1 MGRAAMYGY
10 ISYELKNKVIFESN
24 LFAITLVSQVGYSSK
39 IQEIDDIDLVLELIA
54 QQGKR

>member
-24 LFAITLVSQVGYSSK
+24 LFAITLISQVG
-39 IQEIDDIDLVLELIA
+39 
-54 QQGKR
+54 

>member
-1 MGRAAMYGY
+1 MYGY